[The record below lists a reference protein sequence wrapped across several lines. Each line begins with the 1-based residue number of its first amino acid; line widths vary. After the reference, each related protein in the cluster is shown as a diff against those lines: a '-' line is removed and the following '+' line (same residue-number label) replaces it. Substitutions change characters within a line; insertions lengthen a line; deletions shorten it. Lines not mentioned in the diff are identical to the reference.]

1 MRAGIKTVYTDERK
15 IRPGKFARAA
25 AAFLCAVLLMLAAA
39 AAYIAFNSVAPAQLI
54 NTASAEAAADTAYA
68 ETVTKVKAEGYLT
81 LVNWDHEISEERP
94 KDLVTLSEVF
104 GDSVEM
110 TNPEGSVDKTAGTAA
125 KEMFDAAASE
135 GVTGFKITSAYRS
148 VQYQDEMWNKAV
160 AEDPSYGEDPYSS
173 PVKTMPGN
181 KSEHATGLALDILA
195 VDYETA
201 DDGYANTAQGKW
213 LLENSYKYGF
223 ILRYPEDKENITGV
237 AYEPWHYRYVGKEA
251 AQIIHDAGLCLE
263 EYVEV

>member
-15 IRPGKFARAA
+15 RRPGKFARAA

-39 AAYIAFNSVAPAQLI
+39 AAYIAFNSIVPAQLI
-54 NTASAEAAADTAYA
+54 NTASAEAAAGTADA

-110 TNPEGSVDKTAGTAA
+110 TNPEGSVDKTAGAAA
-125 KEMFDAAASE
+125 KEMFDSAASE

-263 EYVEV
+263 EYVEA